1 VLTCVSVAV
10 VDAVKMEVGTRETD
24 WSLNLPYYVVPQME
38 VWHRW
43 DGGRFTEVARI
54 KNYTE
59 GDVAELRTRLATD
72 VSKGTRAAKR

>member
-1 VLTCVSVAV
+1 
-10 VDAVKMEVGTRETD
+10 MEVGTRETD
-24 WSLNLPYYVVPQME
+24 WSLNLPYYVAPQMQA
-38 VWHRW
+38 WHRW
-43 DGGRFTEVARI
+43 DGGRFAEVARI